1 MTAGSIENIEEKYYI
16 SKVDRLLD
24 SIYIHHDLM
33 GELLIPTHRHKK
45 AQFLYTEG
53 GVVYVKTD
61 TKEYFLPARHFIWIP
76 AGVSHSIHP
85 NSENVIMRNL
95 YFPQESNDVA
105 FYQQEGVFPVTDLLL
120 ELLLFTNRW
129 NGDLEKNS
137 NDYIIAKALKA
148 ILPQVCHHNLP
159 FSLPFPKD
167 VRLIKIM
174 EYIDSNLHENIHFD
188 ALAQQFGFSPR
199 SLYRLF
205 QKDLGMSFMQYFT
218 IKRMLKA
225 LELILERRLPI
236 NEVSLAVGYSSVPT
250 FSNTFYKFMG
260 QRPSEYSRGIEILK
274 KNRQ

>member
-1 MTAGSIENIEEKYYI
+1 MTVENSLISEEKYYI
-16 SKVDRLLD
+16 TKVDVLQD

-33 GELLIPTHRHKK
+33 GELLIPTHRHEK

-76 AGVSHSIHP
+76 AGVNHSIHP
-85 NSENVIMRNL
+85 NSEDVIMRNL
-95 YFPQESNDVA
+95 YFPVEEHEDD
-105 FYQQEGVFPVTDLLL
+105 FYAREGIFPVTDLVLQ
-120 ELLLFTNRW
+120 LLLFTNRW
-129 NGDLEKNS
+129 NGDLEKNT
-137 NDYIIAKALKA
+137 NDYTIAKALKA
-148 ILPQVCHHNLP
+148 ILPQVCHYNLP

-167 VRLIKIM
+167 FRLVKII
-174 EYIDSNLHENIHFD
+174 EFIDENLHEDLRFD
-188 ALAQQFGFSPR
+188 TLSKKFGFSER

-205 QKDLGMSFMQYFT
+205 QKDIGMSFMQFFT
-218 IKRMLKA
+218 IKRMLRA

-250 FSNTFYKFMG
+250 FSNTFYKVMG
-260 QRPSEYSRGIEILK
+260 QRPSEYSKGIEILK